1 MAEYEVNDLV
11 ALLWAK
17 NAEAACAAFR
27 TLQNMSRASSCVYP
41 HLDEFF
47 ELLEARSSLA
57 RNRAIGL
64 IAANARWD
72 EQGVLGAKLP
82 QLLNHLT
89 DDKPITARQ
98 CVQAM
103 PEIALAC
110 PALRGAIL
118 TALDSADFSAY
129 RDSMR
134 PLLQKDAVQAALEI
148 RAMG

>member
-1 MAEYEVNDLV
+1 MAACEVNDLV

-17 NAEAACAAFR
+17 NTEAACAAFR
-27 TLQNMSRASSCVYP
+27 KLQDMSRVSSCVYP
-41 HLDEFF
+41 HLDELF
-47 ELLEARSSLA
+47 ELLEARSSLE

-72 EQGVLGAKLP
+72 EQGLLGAKLP

-89 DDKPITARQ
+89 DEKTITARQ

>member
-1 MAEYEVNDLV
+1 MAECEVNGLV
-11 ALLWAK
+11 ALLWTK
-17 NAEAACAAFR
+17 NAQAACAAFR
-27 TLQNMSRASSCVYP
+27 TLQDMSRASSCVYP

-47 ELLEARSSLA
+47 ELLEARSSLE

-72 EQGVLGAKLP
+72 EKGILVAKLP

-89 DDKPITARQ
+89 DEKPITARQ

-103 PEIALAC
+103 PEIARAC

-118 TALDSADFSAY
+118 AALESADFSSY

-134 PLLQKDAVQAALEI
+134 PLLQKDAVQAAMVI

>member
-1 MAEYEVNDLV
+1 MLECEVEGLV
-11 ALLWAK
+11 ALLWSK
-17 NAEAACAAFR
+17 NAAAACDAFR
-27 TLQNMSRASSCVYP
+27 KLQDMSRASSCVYP

-47 ELLEARSSLA
+47 ELLEDRSSLA

-72 EQGVLGAKLP
+72 EQGVLEAKLP

-89 DDKPITARQ
+89 DEKPITARQ

-110 PALRGAIL
+110 TALRGAIL
-118 TALDSADFSAY
+118 SALDSADFSAY

-134 PLLQKDAVQAALEI
+134 PLLQKDAMQAAAEI
-148 RAMG
+148 RGMG

>member
-1 MAEYEVNDLV
+1 MLECEVEGLV
-11 ALLWAK
+11 ALLWSK
-17 NAEAACAAFR
+17 NAAAACDAFR
-27 TLQNMSRASSCVYP
+27 KLQDMSRASSCVYP

-47 ELLEARSSLA
+47 ELLEDRSSLA

-72 EQGVLGAKLP
+72 AQGVLEAKLP

-89 DDKPITARQ
+89 DEKPITARQ

-118 TALDSADFSAY
+118 SALDSADFSAY

-134 PLLQKDAVQAALEI
+134 PLLQKDAMQAAAEI
-148 RAMG
+148 RGMG

>member
-1 MAEYEVNDLV
+1 
-11 ALLWAK
+11 
-17 NAEAACAAFR
+17 
-27 TLQNMSRASSCVYP
+27 MSRASSCVYP
-41 HLDEFF
+41 YLDEFF
-47 ELLEARSSLA
+47 ELLEARSSLE

-72 EQGVLGAKLP
+72 EKRILGAKLP

-89 DDKPITARQ
+89 DEKPITVRQ

-103 PEIALAC
+103 PEIARAC

-118 TALDSADFSAY
+118 AALESADFSSY

-134 PLLQKDAVQAALEI
+134 PLMQKDAVQAVSEI

>member
-1 MAEYEVNDLV
+1 MAECEVNGLV
-11 ALLWAK
+11 ALLWTK
-17 NAEAACAAFR
+17 NAQAACAAFR
-27 TLQNMSRASSCVYP
+27 TLQDMSRASSCVYP

-47 ELLEARSSLA
+47 ELLEDRISLA

-72 EQGVLGAKLP
+72 AQGVLEAKLP

-89 DDKPITARQ
+89 DEKPITARQ

-118 TALDSADFSAY
+118 SALDSADFSAY

-134 PLLQKDAVQAALEI
+134 PLLQKDAMQAAAEI
-148 RAMG
+148 RGMG

>member
-1 MAEYEVNDLV
+1 MSEHEVEGLV
-11 ALLWAK
+11 ALLWSK
-17 NAEAACAAFR
+17 NAAAACDAFR
-27 TLQNMSRASSCVYP
+27 KLQDMSRASSCVYP

-47 ELLEARSSLA
+47 ELLEDRSSLA

-72 EQGVLGAKLP
+72 AQGVLEAKLP

-89 DDKPITARQ
+89 DEKPITARQ

-103 PEIALAC
+103 LEIARTC

-118 TALDSADFSAY
+118 TALESADFSSY

-134 PLLQKDAVQAALEI
+134 PLLQKDAVQAAMVI